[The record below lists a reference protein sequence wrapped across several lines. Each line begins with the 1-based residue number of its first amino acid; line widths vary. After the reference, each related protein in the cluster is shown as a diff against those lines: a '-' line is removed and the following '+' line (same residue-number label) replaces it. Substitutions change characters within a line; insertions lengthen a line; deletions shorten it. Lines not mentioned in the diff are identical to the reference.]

1 MAPPNAAGSSAP
13 IKIVKPKLPKQLEP
27 VILSDAGVDDESSF
41 VQSACQDETL
51 VYVTANK
58 VQFDQMIFDNVTFQ
72 HVTLHHAELTDL
84 VFNHCDLSNV
94 DLSEA
99 IMYRVQFNHCK
110 ILGLDLT
117 AATIRNV
124 VFDHC
129 TGDYAT
135 FRFANMKQVSFQSTS
150 LVKSDFIIPS

>member
-1 MAPPNAAGSSAP
+1 MSSNSKSNSINNTAGPSSP
-13 IKIVKPKLPKQLEP
+13 VKIVKPKLPKRLEP
-27 VILSDAGVDDESSF
+27 MILSETGVDDESSF
-41 VQSACQDETL
+41 IQSTCQDETL
-51 VYVTANK
+51 SYISADK
-58 VQFDQMIFDNVTFQ
+58 VQFDQMIFHNVTFQ

-135 FRFANMKQVSFQSTS
+135 FRFANMKQVSFNPPRS
-150 LVKSDFIIPS
+150 